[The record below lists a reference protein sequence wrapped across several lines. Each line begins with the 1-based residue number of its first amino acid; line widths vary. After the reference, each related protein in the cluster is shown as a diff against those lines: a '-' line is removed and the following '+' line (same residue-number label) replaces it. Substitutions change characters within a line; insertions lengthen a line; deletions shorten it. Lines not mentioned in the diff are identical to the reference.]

1 LNIYFNGDLAISNEY
16 LTVFSALATISS
28 IILVMLWTNKR
39 FQRFDRLADCFS
51 ELFRYEEDENGNPM
65 LDARLVKIIE
75 ALGSSVA
82 KSLKF
87 SLLGSISGQA
97 RLEKGL
103 KGAIAQDIVE
113 QNMPILNLIGDFLGI
128 NTRKYIAKH
137 PEAAMQLFKH
147 FAPMF
152 MQFKFKHSNPG
163 AYGPYKTF

>member
-1 LNIYFNGDLAISNEY
+1 
-16 LTVFSALATISS
+16 
-28 IILVMLWTNKR
+28 MLWTNKR
-39 FQRFDRLADCFS
+39 FQKFERLADS
-51 ELFRYEEDENGNPM
+51 AAELLRYEEDEQGNPM

-103 KGAIAQDIVE
+103 KGALAQDIVE

-128 NTRKYIAKH
+128 NTKKYIAKH
-137 PEAAMQLFKH
+137 PEAFLQLLQQFG
-147 FAPMF
+147 PML
-152 MQFKFKHSNPG
+152 MKFRLNQGNSPGSSNYPN
-163 AYGPYKTF
+163 PYEGSGY

>member
-1 LNIYFNGDLAISNEY
+1 MSVDSTIFNTI
-16 LTVFSALATISS
+16 LTVSVVLIALIYTER
-28 IILVMLWTNKR
+28 R
-39 FQRFDRLADCFS
+39 FRKYDSLANS
-51 ELFRYEEDENGNPM
+51 VSQLFRYEEDEDGNPL

-103 KGAIAQDIVE
+103 KSALTQDIID

-128 NTRKYIAKH
+128 NTKKYIAKH
-137 PEAAMQLFKH
+137 PEAFIQLLQH
-147 FAPMF
+147 FGPML
-152 MQFKFKHSNPG
+152 MKMRLSQGNAGGSYPNPYEG
-163 AYGPYKTF
+163 GMY